1 MLVVGPG
8 WLGSALL
15 DVVRAAGEEAW
26 GMRRSAPVR
35 GDAASGELYGDVTA
49 WSGDADDAVGQP
61 ALPEG
66 CPSSV
71 DVVVLC
77 VSPSRSRGDTH
88 ESTYPAAARGAV
100 RLASLLG
107 ARTLLYVS
115 STGVYARDDGAIVT
129 ESTPVAR
136 TDDRLRALADAE
148 DSIWQAEASHP
159 FGRIVLRVA
168 GLYGPARDPAA
179 RFSDASSTANG
190 GDSWTNFAWR
200 DDVVSAI
207 RHLAALPVHH
217 RGMHCYNCADGTPV
231 LAGDIV
237 RALGSGV
244 DAASRVQSA
253 APAAARTPRT
263 PRLRS
268 NQRVSVD
275 RLLATGWTPSVPDV
289 FRGLEL
295 LGHPVHR
302 Q

>member
-1 MLVVGPG
+1 MVRTLVVGPG

-15 DVVRAAGEEAW
+15 DVVRATGEEAW
-26 GMRRSAPVR
+26 GMRRSAPLS
-35 GDAASGELYGDVTA
+35 GDLRADVTA
-49 WSGDADDAVGQP
+49 WSGDPDVAAP
-61 ALPEG
+61 ALPPG

-100 RLASLLG
+100 RLSALLG

-115 STGVYARDDGAIVT
+115 STGVYARDDGAIVD

-148 DSIWQAEASHP
+148 DAIWHAAASHT

-168 GLYGPARDPAA
+168 GLYGPGRDPAA
-179 RFSDASSTANG
+179 RFGDASGITDGS
-190 GDSWTNFAWR
+190 DYWTNFAWR
-200 DDVVSAI
+200 DDVISAI
-207 RHLAALPVHH
+207 RHLASLPMHH
-217 RGMHCYNCADGTPV
+217 QGMHCYNCADGSPV

-237 RALGSGV
+237 RSLASGA
-244 DAASRVQSA
+244 DTGTRAQPAAETTIGAAS
-253 APAAARTPRT
+253 TPRT
-263 PRLRS
+263 PRMRS

-275 RLLATGWTPSVPDV
+275 RLLETGWTPSVADV

-295 LGHPVHR
+295 LGHPVR
-302 Q
+302 RS